1 MSLTELPA
9 EVIENIAE
17 YLSISDI
24 RNLKLTSYDI
34 YEKIKDY
41 SLDLGLLIRNCLDIL
56 INRSVYKLRDGDIV
70 FVGNFM
76 LKYVKYYEMFNVYVL
91 GSDPNKK
98 AKGNKLMGL
107 GYSFCGYDNMLE
119 ENEIYIKQITEKNM
133 VEEIYKNIKEIHYKL
148 DIYYV
153 GIIGDVIR
161 LLDDSNLN
169 CKQLKNFEKLT
180 YREKKLLMNYMKF
193 NVIKY

>member
-9 EVIENIAE
+9 EVIENIVE

-24 RNLKLTSYDI
+24 RNLKLTCYDI

-56 INRSVYKLRDGDIV
+56 INRSVYKLSHGEIV

-76 LKYVKYYEMFNVYVL
+76 LKYVKYYEMLNVYVY
-91 GSDPNKK
+91 GSDSNKK
-98 AKGNKLMGL
+98 AKGKKLIEL

-153 GIIGDVIR
+153 GIIDDVIR
-161 LLDDSNLN
+161 LLDDNNLN

-180 YREKKLLMNYMKF
+180 YREKKLLINYMKN